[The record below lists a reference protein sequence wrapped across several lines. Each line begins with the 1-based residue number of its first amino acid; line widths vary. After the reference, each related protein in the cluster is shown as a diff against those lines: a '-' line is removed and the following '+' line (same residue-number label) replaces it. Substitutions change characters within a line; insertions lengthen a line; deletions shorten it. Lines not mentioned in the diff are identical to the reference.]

1 MKAKKKILSVAVLL
15 LTVCLVAIAMATT
28 ASADSTLITDA
39 PLTAGRAFEDGEG
52 IQLGKELTDM
62 PKTYEAVVYVPS
74 DVTEKGAI
82 ISNYHP
88 LGSTLHIDFAIVIGG
103 SAQEARPL
111 IDITDQNNNRTRIEF
126 RSNIKSDSWAH
137 VVITHEV
144 KDTGDVYTCYV
155 NGEKVSKQ
163 NPNYWVDGVKST
175 DAVVTYKDFD
185 MSKLEN
191 SASMYLGQAYGYSS
205 ATELGADDPYNAGK
219 AYEPTNFKGRIKNV
233 ALYSGVLT
241 AAEIKANYQ
250 SGINAER
257 DDIILCYDLTSTET
271 SGETKSG
278 YISDISGNGYDT
290 VPLFHERGD
299 ELNKDD
305 FDYSFAILG
314 DTQFLVDWD
323 LKNGTSYSSD
333 IYNWIVANKDAKKIA
348 RVLGVG
354 DIVESGRLDAEVT
367 DAAAREFAVQ
377 QWEYAVSQHAK
388 LEAAGIPYTIT
399 WGYNHDGYYGEEFT
413 TYFGN
418 STNFTNSDIGYY
430 FSDPDSADYNKRLAN
445 YYQRFEIE
453 AKGEKIQYLVMCIE
467 YRPSN
472 AVLSWADAVIKAN
485 PNARVIISTHYFLN
499 QYGEISQ
506 EYAEIQP
513 KWDVLANENKNVE
526 MIICGHVARQN
537 NIVKAYTVAKSGQTV
552 AQFLIDP
559 QQMDRFYGYDDTGV
573 VAMFYFSNGG
583 NDVRVEFV
591 STTRTARAQ
600 VNDPEADDVLYGA
613 QNEFTYKVNELPK
626 TVTTEYGVIP
636 EEYASTEEYPFVIF
650 DNNKNFVGAAAF
662 FNGNKDDNN
671 SAMGK
676 AKTYLKVN
684 VWDTEKNTYGKD
696 AVSVIILMRRDVVMD
711 SIEDYYN
718 QAQSQGL
725 ITIDLCGNKLT
736 APADKNI
743 FSFSHK
749 QYNSSGD
756 AYIFPT
762 YITVKNG
769 NIAITNKSVIAF
781 STNSSGEGKT
791 YECKFKNVNFT
802 VLGSAA
808 SIISCGTGTSF
819 TFDPTV
825 EFTDCTFDL
834 SAATSTVTLF
844 HLGNSEVSV
853 HYTVKGGSITTNKAN
868 YDLVATA
875 KSGSRGDVYFDVSDS
890 TNTYTT
896 LVLPT
901 SVSISTDKF
910 NGGSYY
916 FKKKSTENDTVTY
929 ALYTKLGNY
938 GEASLD
944 DISTYAFL
952 IFDSN
957 NKLVKKSNI
966 FYGSASS
973 SSAIHLAKEFLKTNK
988 WVEQADGSYI
998 YEGETA
1004 GSDPVGC
1011 TIVLTRNY
1019 AMTSDETFSNLAQIQ
1034 GTLTIDLAG
1043 YTFSAY
1049 ESTSIFP
1056 TSLKKWTASGDAEI
1070 FPSEIRVIN
1079 GSINVYNSAIIK
1091 YSLNSNG
1098 PGKEFNFTFE
1108 NVKIYA
1114 KGTAA
1119 NPIVEQPS
1127 ATSTAYSTAVTLV
1140 NCTIDITGSKASSLT
1155 LFNLGNKSTNTNV
1168 NVYGGSI
1175 ISADKEFDLWS
1186 RSSGSGTAVFH
1197 KYEGEYTVIKSNGF
1211 VASDSVMNNDGI
1223 ECVFVKKAENGTLVT
1238 LVLCPK
1244 VMADYKIKTS
1254 VTLYSNFIYNI
1265 YIPKENAKEF
1275 LIDGNSVKYVLK
1287 NVDGVE
1293 YYHVTLNL
1301 PIGEA
1306 LSDISL
1312 KVTLSSGDKTIDVSW
1327 TLSLLKYTKNV
1338 LSSKCGAITKTL
1350 MKDMLVY
1357 ASKAYDYFENELDSE
1372 KATDIAKILDG
1383 YTREIPNGEAKTMDK
1398 TCFTDVVVYV
1408 GATPSF
1414 RFYLADGY
1422 AKDDFSFRVGGK
1434 NVDVTLSD
1442 DGKYLEISIY
1452 AYMMLDDVIF
1462 TVKDTGVTGTY
1473 NLYSYLDYAKNTL
1486 KDESLVAIVEGLMKY
1501 SASAKDYKESVSNVN
1516 AVTGEIVNKNGAS
1529 GAVSFVIDDGDQ
1541 NTASFLQEMMIKYPT
1556 LALTFAVPV
1565 KKLATLAVE
1574 DADGNGIPNYV
1585 MANGKYVYEVNKD
1598 TYEFWCDILSSGNA
1612 EITNHSFTHGY
1623 FGSND
1628 NGGSFEY
1635 VKNNSIDVITS
1646 EVMPEGSVTK
1656 EIYAS
1661 KQILEELFA
1670 DYISDNNTV
1679 VTYIGAGIGVRTS
1692 NFTLTDGTVI
1702 VTYKLFMDEVVR
1714 NAYENGDLVGASTT
1728 FGQNYSATLDLL
1740 TKVVTAENFDDALRL
1755 MIPRYMIEYY
1765 NANPEALVNGDIT
1778 NWTDFIDAAVE
1789 KNGWVS
1795 FCIHKIKESAPTSTS
1810 DHIITE
1816 AQAEM
1821 LFEYAIDNNL
1831 WIATNTEAI
1840 LYFSEWASASV
1851 ICELVQD
1858 KIVVSVA
1865 DDENDEIYNMP
1876 LTVKVNIPDGW
1887 EKVTVDGRVLDILTD
1902 SDGNEYVLVDVVPD
1916 GEAVVL
1922 ARCN

>member
-15 LTVCLVAIAMATT
+15 LTVCLVALAMVTT

-205 ATELGADDPYNAGK
+205 ATELGTDDPYNAGK

-290 VPLFHERGD
+290 VPLFHERGE
-299 ELNKDD
+299 ELNGDD

-354 DIVESGRLDAEVT
+354 DIVESGRLDSDVT
-367 DAAAREFAVQ
+367 DAAAREYADQ
-377 QWEYAVSQHAK
+377 QWKYAVSQYAK

-499 QYGEISQ
+499 QYGEISD
-506 EYAEIQP
+506 EYAELQP

-591 STTRTARAQ
+591 STSRTVRAQ
-600 VNDPEADDVLYGA
+600 AENSGAEDVLYGA
-613 QNEFTYKVNELPK
+613 QNEFTYKVNEPPK
-626 TVTTEYGVIP
+626 TVATEYGVIP
-636 EEYASTEEYPFVIF
+636 EEYASAEEYPFVIF
-650 DNNKNFVGAAAF
+650 DSNKNFVGAAAF
-662 FNGNKDDNN
+662 LNGNKDDTN

-684 VWDTEKNTYGKD
+684 VWDSEKNTYGEN
-696 AVSVIILMRRDVVMD
+696 AVSIIILMRRDVVMD

-725 ITIDLCGNKLT
+725 ITIDLAGHKLT

-743 FSFSHK
+743 FSLSHK
-749 QYNSSGD
+749 QYTGSGD
-756 AYIFPT
+756 ATIFPT

-769 NIAITNKSVIAF
+769 DIAITNKSVVAF
-781 STNSSGEGKT
+781 STNSSGEGKI
-791 YECKFKNVNFT
+791 YECKFENVNFT

-808 SIISCGTGTSF
+808 SIISSGTGTSF

-825 EFTDCTFDL
+825 EFTDCNFDL
-834 SAATSTVTLF
+834 SKTDSTVTLF

-853 HYTVKGGSITTNKAN
+853 HYTVRGGSITTNKAN
-868 YDLVATA
+868 YDISASA
-875 KSGSRGDVYFDVSDS
+875 KSGSRGDVFFEISDV

-901 SVSISTDKF
+901 SVSVSTDKF
-910 NGGSYY
+910 NSGSYY
-916 FKKKSTENDTVTY
+916 FKKKSTVDDNVTCI
-929 ALYTKLGNY
+929 LYTKLGNY
-938 GEASLD
+938 GEASAD
-944 DISTYAFL
+944 DIATYTFL

-966 FYGSASS
+966 FYGAASS

-1004 GSDPVGC
+1004 GSAPVGC

-1079 GSINVYNSAIIK
+1079 GSINVYNNAIIK

-1119 NPIVEQPS
+1119 NPIVEHPS
-1127 ATSTAYSTAVTLV
+1127 ANSTVYSTAITLV
-1140 NCTIDITGSKASSLT
+1140 DCTLDITGSKASGVN
-1155 LFNLGNKSTNTNV
+1155 LFNLGNNSTNTNV
-1168 NVYGGSI
+1168 TVIGGNI
-1175 ISADKEFDLWS
+1175 IVGNKAYTVSTKA
-1186 RSSGSGTAVFH
+1186 SGSGALSFVKNAKGIYTSVSVTVGTAIPDADAFSSALCFVKIAENSETTVYTLIDASAKNYAPKMSITLETQLKINVYIPAESTLKFTFDGII
-1197 KYEGEYTVIKSNGF
+1197 YEKTEIKSVDGVDYYVVSVSLPASSAAKEIKLVSTVQVGDSTANATFTFSVPKYAEKVLKGTSVTEIEKTLAKDVLAYVQSAYNYFTEFNTAEEIARVNALVNELLVIGGDYSGEIKGF
-1211 VASDSVMNNDGI
+1211 EASIDNTDLVSRITLNLGDKPTVRFYVNEDGI
-1223 ECVFVKKAENGTLVT
+1223 EFLANGKRLNTKEGKDET
-1238 LVLCPK
+1238 YG
-1244 VMADYKIKTS
+1244 DY
-1254 VTLYSNFIYNI
+1254 
-1265 YIPKENAKEF
+1265 
-1275 LIDGNSVKYVLK
+1275 
-1287 NVDGVE
+1287 VE
-1293 YYHVTLNL
+1293 LDVYAY
-1301 PIGEA
+1301 A
-1306 LSDISL
+1306 LFEVI
-1312 KVTLSSGDKTIDVSW
+1312 T
-1327 TLSLLKYTKNV
+1327 YTKGEE
-1338 LSSKCGAITKTL
+1338 SGEYHIT
-1350 MKDMLVY
+1350 
-1357 ASKAYDYFENELDSE
+1357 
-1372 KATDIAKILDG
+1372 
-1383 YTREIPNGEAKTMDK
+1383 
-1398 TCFTDVVVYV
+1398 
-1408 GATPSF
+1408 
-1414 RFYLADGY
+1414 
-1422 AKDDFSFRVGGK
+1422 
-1434 NVDVTLSD
+1434 
-1442 DGKYLEISIY
+1442 
-1452 AYMMLDDVIF
+1452 
-1462 TVKDTGVTGTY
+1462 
-1473 NLYSYLDYAKNTL
+1473 SYLDKTMADDSLQNE
-1486 KDESLVAIVEGLMKY
+1486 ESFEDLLNLIAC
-1501 SASAKDYKESVSNVN
+1501 
-1516 AVTGEIVNKNGAS
+1516 
-1529 GAVSFVIDDGDQ
+1529 F
-1541 NTASFLQEMMIKYPT
+1541 IKYT
-1556 LALTFAVPV
+1556 
-1565 KKLATLAVE
+1565 
-1574 DADGNGIPNYV
+1574 
-1585 MANGKYVYEVNKD
+1585 
-1598 TYEFWCDILSSGNA
+1598 
-1612 EITNHSFTHGY
+1612 
-1623 FGSND
+1623 
-1628 NGGSFEY
+1628 
-1635 VKNNSIDVITS
+1635 
-1646 EVMPEGSVTK
+1646 
-1656 EIYAS
+1656 
-1661 KQILEELFA
+1661 
-1670 DYISDNNTV
+1670 
-1679 VTYIGAGIGVRTS
+1679 
-1692 NFTLTDGTVI
+1692 
-1702 VTYKLFMDEVVR
+1702 
-1714 NAYENGDLVGASTT
+1714 
-1728 FGQNYSATLDLL
+1728 
-1740 TKVVTAENFDDALRL
+1740 
-1755 MIPRYMIEYY
+1755 
-1765 NANPEALVNGDIT
+1765 
-1778 NWTDFIDAAVE
+1778 
-1789 KNGWVS
+1789 
-1795 FCIHKIKESAPTSTS
+1795 ESA
-1810 DHIITE
+1810 
-1816 AQAEM
+1816 AE
-1821 LFEYAIDNNL
+1821 YRRA
-1831 WIATNTEAI
+1831 
-1840 LYFSEWASASV
+1840 V
-1851 ICELVQD
+1851 I
-1858 KIVVSVA
+1858 
-1865 DDENDEIYNMP
+1865 
-1876 LTVKVNIPDGW
+1876 G
-1887 EKVTVDGRVLDILTD
+1887 
-1902 SDGNEYVLVDVVPD
+1902 
-1916 GEAVVL
+1916 
-1922 ARCN
+1922 